1 MAEVGLVRFVGVA
14 LEVAAAAVPRYRSK
28 FSKHVFTQPQLLAV
42 LCLMRYEEW
51 TFREAEVRLGEHRE
65 LREAL
70 GLARVPDH
78 ATLHRFFAHRLDA
91 GMIERVLEEIIGRLP
106 PPSGG
111 ATLAVDGT
119 GLFPGGVS
127 TFQVKRAKDRGEGF
141 CWRHYLKWVVAVDV
155 DRRLVVA
162 QIAKRGP
169 SNDSASL
176 RPLVDTAFSMGQVR
190 LVLADAE
197 FDSERN
203 HTHVRSIGARSIIP
217 ARRGKPDWR
226 VQGVRAQMRA
236 QFPVEE
242 YRRRSVVESVF
253 SSAKRKLSWKAP
265 GRSLRTQA
273 LQALLLGVSYNIYR
287 IKPRPAPVPLTA
299 LQAAQ
304 REDVDRASSPS
315 APG

>member
-1 MAEVGLVRFVGVA
+1 MAEVGLVRFAGVA
-14 LEVAAAAVPRYRSK
+14 LEVAAAAIPRYRSK

-42 LCLMRYEEW
+42 LCLMRYEDW

-65 LREAL
+65 LREVL
-70 GLARVPDH
+70 GLTRVPDH

-91 GMIERVLEEIIGRLP
+91 GMIERVLGEIIGRLP

-111 ATLAVDGT
+111 ARLAVDGT

-127 TFQVKRAKDRGEGF
+127 TFQVRRAKDRGEGF
-141 CWRHYLKWVVAVDV
+141 SWRHYLKWVVAVDV

-169 SNDSASL
+169 SNDCANL
-176 RPLVDTAFSMGQVR
+176 RRLVDRALSVGQVR

-203 HTHVRSIGARSIIP
+203 HAHVRSLGAQSIIP
-217 ARRGKPDWR
+217 AKRGKPDWR
-226 VQGVRAQMRA
+226 IRGVRAQMRA
-236 QFPVEE
+236 HFPVEE
-242 YRRRSVVESVF
+242 YRRRSIVEAVF

-265 GRSLRTQA
+265 GRSLQTQV
-273 LQALLLGVSYNIYR
+273 LQALLLGVAYDIYR
-287 IKPRPAPVPLTA
+287 IRPRPTPAPLTA
-299 LQAAQ
+299 LQAA
-304 REDVDRASSPS
+304 
-315 APG
+315 